1 MRDPTTRTVV
11 GRSGLDRRATCTS
24 QMGCFET
31 VIAPLLRSQP
41 SFEERREHCQEG
53 QTGPIVARPRPRPT
67 HGCLNLSKPTT
78 SVLAERPRRR
88 KNLHRPRSCGSGRRH
103 IHRTVDGAIH
113 DARVRQTIWRHR
125 VCRQRVGRHAR
136 FWQQLRPSETT
147 RATGCHFNFAHRVA
161 FQPCGDNPMLNIF
174 QATPL

>member
-41 SFEERREHCQEG
+41 SFEEQLEHCQEG

-78 SVLAERPRRR
+78 SVLAGRRRTR

-113 DARVRQTIWRHR
+113 DASVRQTIWRHR
-125 VCRQRVGRHAR
+125 YADKGSAVTQGSGSSCGRV
-136 FWQQLRPSETT
+136 RPPEQPGVISTLH
-147 RATGCHFNFAHRVA
+147 TG
-161 FQPCGDNPMLNIF
+161 
-174 QATPL
+174 